1 MSTTKLV
8 TVFGATGLQGG
19 SVIRSLI
26 SNKDREFSVRGI
38 TRNPDSEK
46 SKALAALGVEM
57 VKAEGSNLEEIKQAF
72 RGSWAVFLNTDT
84 ESADLNT
91 PGGPTE
97 SDFGIALVDAAAE
110 MGVQHL
116 VYSGMR
122 SATEATHGVLPV
134 RVYDQK
140 AAIAQYARNKGF
152 KSAISVSAAWYME
165 NHLNR
170 PGAESFGGFPFFP
183 DADGYLTLQLPSL
196 GGAGNMSWVGI
207 ERDYGDIVHA
217 ALLEPETHDKK
228 QIEAI
233 SCVASLEDLVA
244 TFEKVT
250 KKKARY
256 VGFDWETF
264 ETHGNLEADTI
275 KGIFGLTHVMDAE
288 FAKTFYDS
296 STAKALKAKA
306 AAARGLTGEDAEL
319 QTIEGFITKHFGA

>member
-8 TVFGATGLQGG
+8 TVFGATGLQGS
-19 SVIRSLI
+19 SVVQSLI

-57 VKAEGSNLEEIKQAF
+57 VKAEGSNLDEVKQAF

-84 ESADLNT
+84 ESPDLNT

-97 SDFGIALVDAAAE
+97 KDFGIALVDAAVE

-122 SATEATHGVLPV
+122 SATEATHGVHPV
-134 RVYDQK
+134 RIYDQK
-140 AAIAQYARNKGF
+140 AAVAEYAKNKGF
-152 KSAISVSAAWYME
+152 KSAISVSPAWYME
-165 NHLNR
+165 NHLNKA
-170 PGAESFGGFPFFP
+170 GAESLGGFPFYP
-183 DADGYLTLQLPSL
+183 DADGYLTLQLPML
-196 GGAGNMSWVGI
+196 GGTGNMSWVGL
-207 ERDYGDIVHA
+207 EHDYGDIVHA
-217 ALLEPETHDKK
+217 ALLEPETYDKK

-233 SCVASLEDLVA
+233 SRVASLEDFVA

-250 KKKARY
+250 GKKARY
-256 VGFDWETF
+256 VGFDWKAF

-288 FAKTFYDS
+288 FARTFFDS
-296 STAKALKAKA
+296 STAKALKAKG
-306 AAARGLTGEDAEL
+306 AAARGLTGADAEL
-319 QTIEGFITKHFGA
+319 QTIEDFITRHFAA